1 MELTANNREILGKKV
16 KILRRNG
23 ITPVHLFGH
32 QVEPLPLQCDTVE
45 LQRILTQTG
54 KTGLINLKL
63 ESTSQQRNVM
73 VREVQREPRS
83 GKLLHVDFYQ
93 VRMDEKLR
101 VEVPIVTVGEAPAL
115 KSKENFLAHELNTLN
130 IECLP
135 DEIPGKIEVDI
146 SSLTEDEQAIHV
158 RDIVLPGNITVLD
171 HPDQMV
177 VKITSGYVE
186 KEEAAAEA
194 RAEAPEEAAAAEEG
208 EVSSES

>member
-194 RAEAPEEAAAAEEG
+194 RAEAPEEAAATEEG